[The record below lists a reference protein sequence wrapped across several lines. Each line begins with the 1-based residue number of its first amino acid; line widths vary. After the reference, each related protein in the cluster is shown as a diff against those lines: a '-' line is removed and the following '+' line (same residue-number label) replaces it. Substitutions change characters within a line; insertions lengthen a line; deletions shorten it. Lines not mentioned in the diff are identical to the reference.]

1 MKVLV
6 ATSRTQGQ
14 RDDDYHW
21 ALDGELVRLPGLVC
35 ADPDCGCARAL
46 AGFGSSKAT
55 TTAEV
60 VDRPE
65 LDDETYAGM
74 LYSALLREGW
84 LRNMPDDAEY
94 ARDWAL
100 EHLSLAARFPTGAVV
115 ELRDGHL
122 RQRRSTARAG

>member
-14 RDDDYHW
+14 RADDYHW

-35 ADPDCGCARAL
+35 PDRLCGCARGL
-46 AGFGSSKAT
+46 AGLGSSQAT

-60 VDRPE
+60 VNRPD
-65 LDDETYAGM
+65 LDEDTYAGM
-74 LYSALLREGW
+74 LHSALVREGW
-84 LRNMPDDAEY
+84 LHNTPDDVEA

-115 ELRDGHL
+115 ELRDDHL
-122 RQRRSTARAG
+122 RQRRNNAPTR